1 MLQVEL
7 DGDGGSERGGDRH
20 RQAGD
25 DEGQRAEGDVHRLM
39 QRMADKAVQAVEAA
53 DAVMDGMK
61 LP

>member
-7 DGDGGSERGGDRH
+7 DGDGDPKRGGGGN
-20 RQAGD
+20 RQSRD
-25 DEGQRAEGDVHRLM
+25 DQRQRAEGVHRLM
-39 QRMADKAVQAVEAA
+39 QRMPDKAVQAIEAA